1 MAIGKVVMCKE
12 GSVDMPLRGERY
24 PVRPGVEVAL
34 NIGPL
39 GGSLATVSV
48 IVVVPSVTVLV
59 PTVS

>member
-1 MAIGKVVMCKE
+1 MCKE